1 MSSYINSIAN
11 INLLSVDFRN
21 KSEFLEFS
29 FMPVIVNDKF
39 NQILYGTN
47 YSRLGFYG
55 RVEKS
60 FLKVHLKN
68 SSLKIGRGDNADNLY
83 PHISI
88 LDTGFYPSSDEIT
101 FKLKENNY
109 IYELCIG
116 ELSNEKDIEGRLIK
130 RNFGKHSL
138 NILFN
143 EKTSLEFGEMII
155 YTGVNRNFE
164 LVYMNPFIPFFLNGL
179 EVERKDKNNDNDNSI
194 IYLMFKSMFR
204 DVKYYTEFIIDDFQV
219 DNTGRE
225 HALGF
230 KLGINRMKI
239 FGLSWMLEFI
249 NIDKWTFLHHGNFTS
264 WVNFGNPLISLWS
277 R

>member
-1 MSSYINSIAN
+1 MRLIIYFFYSSILFGYSSGFLQSNNFRSLSLFELDTLNGNKSLDKYTVLNLGVSSYINSIAN

-164 LVYMNPFIPFFLNGL
+164 LVYMNPFIPFFLT
-179 EVERKDKNNDNDNSI
+179 V
-194 IYLMFKSMFR
+194 
-204 DVKYYTEFIIDDFQV
+204 
-219 DNTGRE
+219 
-225 HALGF
+225 
-230 KLGINRMKI
+230 
-239 FGLSWMLEFI
+239 
-249 NIDKWTFLHHGNFTS
+249 
-264 WVNFGNPLISLWS
+264 
-277 R
+277 